1 MAMKWN
7 ISLQLG
13 KQLDSTN
20 NQQRMKK
27 WTNATGK
34 FKLSKKWEFPNRTES
49 EICPKLGPGVGNC
62 GPSSLGFVRVC
73 WSCLKLGAGKKSGS
87 VALSSQH
94 AVIPD
99 GRVFHPGWKSLL
111 PYVALMVFNGF
122 QEKSKLNQENLEEP
136 S

>member
-13 KQLDSTN
+13 TQLDSTN

-27 WTNATGK
+27 WTNATRK

-62 GPSSLGFVRVC
+62 GPISLFC
-73 WSCLKLGAGKKSGS
+73 MC
-87 VALSSQH
+87 
-94 AVIPD
+94 
-99 GRVFHPGWKSLL
+99 
-111 PYVALMVFNGF
+111 M
-122 QEKSKLNQENLEEP
+122 
-136 S
+136 